1 MLDQVI
7 TTPIILKKKKIT
19 TPIIGVSQSSLAE
32 IEAIASADNF

>member
-7 TTPIILKKKKIT
+7 TTPIILKKKIT

-32 IEAIASADNF
+32 IEAIASTDNF